1 MELCYTEE
9 ELRRPTKASLLQS
22 VLPNKIHFRYCWL
35 FSGIPAIDLQS
46 CGGVADPL
54 TGREYVE
61 RNRMMMTG
69 HLPDARDMDLACG
82 PVTNGT
88 MKAFWL
94 TSDGKLV
101 YVTNMSD
108 DVKFRMIRARNLSL
122 ALALWAVNPELC
134 EPTMKAAASAY
145 SNLIQICTE
154 ASVRSSGRFYNLY
167 ATYPLPAKEYALAGG
182 YTNVCHEHNVSAVEI
197 YHGEHLAEHLR
208 VMYETYFVFMSDN
221 TTSAQLRDRV
231 HKLGAGWLVDHD
243 RNEAAFT
250 MLVKRN
256 WWTRLCVR
264 LAMLISTW

>member
-1 MELCYTEE
+1 MELYYTKE

-35 FSGIPAIDLQS
+35 FSGIPADY
-46 CGGVADPL
+46 GGVADPL

-69 HLPDARDMDLACG
+69 HLPDTRDMPCG
-82 PVTNGT
+82 PVVTGT

-122 ALALWAVNPELC
+122 ALASWTVNPELC
-134 EPTMKAAASAY
+134 EPAMRSAAAAY
-145 SNLIQICTE
+145 SNLIQICTD
-154 ASVRSSGRFYNLY
+154 ARVCSSGRFYNLY
-167 ATYPLPAKEYALAGG
+167 ATYPLPVKEHAVAGD
-182 YTNVCHEHNVSAVEI
+182 TDVCHEHDVSAVEI
-197 YHGEHLAEHLR
+197 YHGGHLADHLR
-208 VMYETYFVFMSDN
+208 EMYETYFVFMSDN
-221 TTSAQLRDRV
+221 TTSSQLRDRV
-231 HKLGAGWLVDHD
+231 RKLEAGWLVDHD
-243 RNEAAFT
+243 RNETAFT
-250 MLVKRN
+250 MLVKGN

-264 LAMLISTW
+264 LAMLISIR